1 MSRSYPA
8 RAERSALC
16 DLLAEVGPDQP
27 TLCTGWTTR
36 DLAAHVIARERR
48 PDAAI
53 AMLIPPLRGH
63 TDAIRN
69 KTARE
74 HSYAELID
82 MLRRPP
88 ALSFSGPS
96 FTDKAVNTA
105 EFFIHHEDVRRGV
118 PEWQPREL
126 SADLEKALYG
136 QFKLIGKLRLRKFR
150 GRIKINVRGYAQ
162 PIVTGAAAGPEID
175 LTGDVGELTLFMS
188 GRQAAT
194 QVQISGPADIAD
206 RLRAAN
212 LGI

>member
-36 DLAAHVIARERR
+36 DLAAHVIVRERR

-53 AMLIPPLRGH
+53 GNLIPPLRGH
-63 TDAIRN
+63 TDAIRK
-69 KTARE
+69 KTARQ
-74 HSYAELID
+74 HSYPELIE

-96 FTDKAVNTA
+96 FADKAVNTA

-118 PEWQPREL
+118 AGWQPRQL
-126 SADLEKALYG
+126 SADLENALYG
-136 QFKLIGKLRLRKFR
+136 QLKLIGKLRLRKFR
-150 GRIKINVRGYAQ
+150 GRIKINIRGYAR
-162 PIVTGAAAGPEID
+162 PIVTGAATGPEID

-194 QVQISGPADIAD
+194 QVQIIGPADIAD

>member
-1 MSRSYPA
+1 VSRSYPA

-53 AMLIPPLRGH
+53 GNLIPPLRGH
-63 TDAIRN
+63 TDAV
-69 KTARE
+69 RE
-74 HSYAELID
+74 RLASQHSYAELIE
-82 MLRRPP
+82 MVRRPP
-88 ALSFSGPS
+88 AFSLSGPA

-118 PEWQPREL
+118 TGWQSRVL
-126 SADLEKALYG
+126 SADLERALYG
-136 QFKLIGKLRLRKFR
+136 QLKLVGRLRLRKFQ
-150 GRIKINVRGYAQ
+150 GRIKINIRGYAQ
-162 PIVTGAAAGPEID
+162 PIVTGATAGPEVEV
-175 LTGDVGELTLFMS
+175 TGDVGELTLFMS
-188 GRQAAT
+188 GRQEAT
-194 QVQISGPADIAD
+194 QVEITGPEDLAN